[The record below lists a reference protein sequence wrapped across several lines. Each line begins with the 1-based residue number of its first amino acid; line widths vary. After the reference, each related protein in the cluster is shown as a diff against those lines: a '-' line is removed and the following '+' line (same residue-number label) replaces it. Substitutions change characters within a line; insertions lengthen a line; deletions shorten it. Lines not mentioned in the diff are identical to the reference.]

1 MCYALTKSTIVVYD
15 MWMNYEDFTRNRKTN
30 AINAVNGIASEYVRR
45 LDDDPSHHCYREKEN
60 SARSSI
66 SQVTK
71 DSNVV
76 SVIDRFGQLNLQK
89 IKTCRL
95 RGLWEICRIRSNRD
109 TTSFMYHRVS
119 VRSSCK
125 VSSNL
130 RVTLQAFLC
139 FRKSALF
146 SIQSFWI
153 ETGDSISISF

>member
-89 IKTCRL
+89 IKTCGL
-95 RGLWEICRIRSNRD
+95 RGL
-109 TTSFMYHRVS
+109 
-119 VRSSCK
+119 
-125 VSSNL
+125 
-130 RVTLQAFLC
+130 
-139 FRKSALF
+139 
-146 SIQSFWI
+146 
-153 ETGDSISISF
+153 

>member
-76 SVIDRFGQLNLQK
+76 RVILIATDLVNSIYKENEIFQPS
-89 IKTCRL
+89 RL
-95 RGLWEICRIRSNRD
+95 CGL
-109 TTSFMYHRVS
+109 
-119 VRSSCK
+119 
-125 VSSNL
+125 
-130 RVTLQAFLC
+130 
-139 FRKSALF
+139 
-146 SIQSFWI
+146 
-153 ETGDSISISF
+153 